1 MLDLVSKRYWFFGI
15 SLLIILPGL
24 VFLLLGGLRPGIDF
38 SGGSLWELHFDANHQ
53 PSLTQIQD
61 VMTRADQDFVSS
73 LKGQPDPTAASGVK
87 SAQQQLLDS
96 RKSQAFTVVAQ
107 PSENGVTL
115 VRTSAV
121 PDLSGEQQFIKDK
134 LTAAF
139 GPNGTIDKTAKF
151 DPGSLRLDTTG
162 PTVAGEVTTRSIL
175 AVLAASLGI
184 LLYLWYA
191 FRRVKR
197 PLRYGICAIVA
208 MLHDVLVV
216 VGVFAILGKLFGV
229 EIDALFVTALLT
241 VVGFSVHD
249 TIVVF
254 DRIRENQIKAPGEKF
269 ATLVNHSLVQT
280 LARSLTTSLTV
291 VFTLSALYL
300 FGGVTIRNFVLALL
314 IGIISGTYSSIFN
327 ASMLLVAWEN
337 GEMGLGGRGRP
348 KVAPPTKTVKPSP
361 VQNFGL
367 APNKSAIVV
376 VLSRSHFLHSL

>member
-24 VFLLLGGLRPGIDF
+24 IFLLLGGLRPGIDF

-53 PSLTQIQD
+53 PGLNQIQD

-73 LKGQPDPTAASGVK
+73 LKGQPDPAAASGVK

-96 RKSQAFTVVAQ
+96 RKNQAFTVVAQ

-134 LTAAF
+134 LTATF
-139 GPNGTIDKTAKF
+139 GPEGTIDKAAKF

-314 IGIISGTYSSIFN
+314 IGIVSGTYSSIFN

-348 KVAPPTKTVKPSP
+348 KVAPPTKTVKP
-361 VQNFGL
+361 
-367 APNKSAIVV
+367 APSKISV
-376 VLSRSHFLHSL
+376 